1 MNRPFL
7 IGLTG
12 GIASGKNAVADM
24 LSRRGAAVVDADRVS
39 RDLVAPGSPLL
50 AKIVEAWGE
59 GVLSPDGSLDRKA
72 LSSRVFG
79 DTEAVGRLNAL
90 THPAILAEMARRAE
104 ASGEAVAVFMAP
116 LLFEAGGE
124 GLVDEVWVV
133 TADEGERVRR
143 ILARDGLSETE
154 ARARIAAQVAPAQ
167 ARARADVVIENDG
180 DLVETERQVD
190 EAWQAVVAR
199 LPIRGA

>member
-12 GIASGKNAVADM
+12 GIASGKNAVAEM

-104 ASGEAVAVFMAP
+104 ASGESVAVFMAP

-154 ARARIAAQVAPAQ
+154 ARARIAVQVSPAQ